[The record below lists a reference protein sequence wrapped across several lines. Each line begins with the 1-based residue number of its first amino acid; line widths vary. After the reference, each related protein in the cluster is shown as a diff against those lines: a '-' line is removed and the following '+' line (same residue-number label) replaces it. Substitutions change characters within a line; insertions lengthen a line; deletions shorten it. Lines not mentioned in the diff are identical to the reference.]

1 MRLCG
6 GPYNDAINKQTI
18 ISCENTGISEGSRT
32 TPIIEMFN
40 YWLQIEV
47 GDNGLIFGARYS

>member
-1 MRLCG
+1 MGLCG

-18 ISCENTGISEGSRT
+18 ISCENTGISEGTCT
-32 TPIIEMFN
+32 TPIIDTVN

-47 GDNGLIFGARYS
+47 GDD